1 MKGLGARALQ
11 EQMEQMEQMER
22 LSQKEEQGLQ
32 EQMELPQ
39 VLQDFKSK
47 LREYKSQLQTLLA
60 QGLQARQGGL
70 QGAPQGGAQ
79 GGARGALSVGPPVG
93 SGPPGILDGAPSPA
107 LLPVL
112 AEARLAGDGAH
123 AAHVEAPPQ
132 PMPCGAVA
140 AAAAAATA
148 AAAAATA

>member
-60 QGLQARQGGL
+60 QGLQARQGGV
-70 QGAPQGGAQ
+70 Q

-132 PMPCGAVA
+132 PM
-140 AAAAAATA
+140 
-148 AAAAATA
+148 